1 MPFPQ
6 DLYLDLNGLPF
17 HYRDW
22 GGAGR
27 PLLLLH
33 GLASTSRIWDLAAPR
48 LTTQFRVAALDQR
61 GHGLSAQVDDG
72 YDFASVSADAAAF
85 IAALGWTRPIIAG
98 HSWGADVALELA
110 AAQPAIVGGLIFV
123 DGGTIEPSARPG
135 WTLEQARQELA
146 PPVFTNFTPA
156 MMQERVIASGRF
168 GIQPAPAVID
178 AVLANFAVLPDGT
191 IRARLRRE
199 NHLRIIDA
207 LWQHKPSR
215 LYPQVQCPTL
225 LLPARQ
231 SAPDDHDRR
240 FRRAESIAR
249 AAALLPQSKTVWLE
263 NSIHDVPLQRP
274 ELVADTIAEHLRSGF
289 FDPPPSQP

>member
-1 MPFPQ
+1 MAFPQ

-22 GGAGR
+22 DGAGR

-33 GLASTSRIWDLAAPR
+33 GLASTCRIWDLAAPR
-48 LTTQFRVAALDQR
+48 LAAEFRVAALDQR
-61 GHGLSAQVDDG
+61 GHGLSAQVDNG
-72 YDFASVSADAAAF
+72 YDFAAVSGDAAAF

-110 AAQPAIVGGLIFV
+110 VAQPEIVGGLIFV

-135 WTLEQARQELA
+135 WSPEQARQELA
-146 PPVFTNFTPA
+146 PPVFSGFTPE
-156 MMQERVIASGRF
+156 MMRERVIASGRF
-168 GIQPAPAVID
+168 GARPAPEAVD
-178 AVLANFAVLPDGT
+178 AVLANFAVLPDGS
-191 IRARLRRE
+191 IRAHLRRE

-207 LWQHKPSR
+207 LWEHKPSQ
-215 LYPQVQCPTL
+215 LYPLAQCPTL

-231 SAPDDHDRR
+231 SDPDDHDRR

-249 AAALLPQSKTVWLE
+249 AAALLPQSRTVWLE
-263 NSIHDVPLQRP
+263 DSIHDVPLQRP
-274 ELVADTIAEHLRSGF
+274 GLVADTIAEHIRSGF
-289 FDPPPSQP
+289 FDPQSS

>member
-1 MPFPQ
+1 MAFPQ
-6 DLYLDLNGLPF
+6 DFYLDLNGLPF

-33 GLASTSRIWDLAAPR
+33 GLASTCRIWDLAAPR
-48 LTTQFRVAALDQR
+48 LAAEFRVAALDQR
-61 GHGLSAQVDDG
+61 GHGLSAPVDEG
-72 YDFASVSADAAAF
+72 YDFASVSGDAAAF
-85 IAALGWTRPIIAG
+85 IAALGWARPIIAG

-110 AAQPAIVGGLIFV
+110 VAQPEMVGGLIFV

-135 WTLEQARQELA
+135 WSLEQARRELA
-146 PPVFTNFTPA
+146 PPVFSGFTPD
-156 MMQERVIASGRF
+156 MMRERVIGSGRF
-168 GIQPAPAVID
+168 GARPAPAVVD
-178 AVLANFAVLPDGT
+178 AVLANFAVLPDGS
-191 IRARLRRE
+191 IRAHLRRE

-207 LWQHKPSR
+207 LWEHKPSQ
-215 LYPQVQCPTL
+215 LYPLVQCPTL

-263 NSIHDVPLQRP
+263 DSIHDVPLQRP
-274 ELVADTIAEHLRSGF
+274 GLVADTIAEHIRSGF
-289 FDPPPSQP
+289 FDPPSS